1 MIVKRF
7 LKSLLVFVTLASIFG
22 LYSHQQTYADDA
34 EPNFNLVISQNS
46 VHVGDA
52 VEIKVN
58 QLKTVEESS
67 IDFSM
72 IIPTGVII
80 DKTALSQA
88 ATNDGFKYQLES
100 DKLNLTLTPKTSK
113 NFVIKLIAQS
123 AGEFSISILDSKQ
136 ALTSNVVQIGAQAEA
151 SSAESTSSS
160 SSLPSTADES
170 KNSVS
175 SSSVEKVESSSSQ
188 AISSAEDSSS
198 QVSSSAES
206 SSTEASSNAK
216 TTSGKSARTIVN
228 ANIKLDQAVNN
239 INISYIYRYASDTD
253 QALTGYI
260 QDPDKEKITVTY
272 TLTKLSGNGATPPQ
286 NGVVQTLGT
295 FTTDGANAKT
305 AFSYSLLANKF
316 AAWTT
321 NSVGSVY
328 VLRVMFAGTGGQKSF
343 NIRIVY
349 TDGLLSLTAPSN
361 IDFGS
366 DLNAEFTGN
375 PIYMG
380 KVATGSQALEVTDTR
395 KIPTG
400 YPINGWNL
408 TVALKKQMTGVTT
421 KGVLTNS
428 LHYIYKGTDNTLSSA
443 SSPVMSLTTGTPGK
457 TTPVSAMWDS
467 KNGIAFEPTAG
478 QPVAGEQYTGAVTWT
493 LQDAPVNQ

>member
-1 MIVKRF
+1 M
-7 LKSLLVFVTLASIFG
+7 FVTLASIFG

-175 SSSVEKVESSSSQ
+175 SLSVEKVESSSSQ

-272 TLTKLSGNGATPPQ
+272 TPAERGSNERFNRNLRYFYPK
-286 NGVVQTLGT
+286 GT
-295 FTTDGANAKT
+295 RFEHISA
-305 AFSYSLLANKF
+305 
-316 AAWTT
+316 
-321 NSVGSVY
+321 
-328 VLRVMFAGTGGQKSF
+328 Q
-343 NIRIVY
+343 
-349 TDGLLSLTAPSN
+349 
-361 IDFGS
+361 
-366 DLNAEFTGN
+366 
-375 PIYMG
+375 
-380 KVATGSQALEVTDTR
+380 
-395 KIPTG
+395 
-400 YPINGWNL
+400 NL
-408 TVALKKQMTGVTT
+408 TTTLLQINQRPLKILDWQTPYQVM
-421 KGVLTNS
+421 LTN
-428 LHYIYKGTDNTLSSA
+428 L
-443 SSPVMSLTTGTPGK
+443 
-457 TTPVSAMWDS
+457 S
-467 KNGIAFEPTAG
+467 KNS
-478 QPVAGEQYTGAVTWT
+478 
-493 LQDAPVNQ
+493 D

>member
-1 MIVKRF
+1 M
-7 LKSLLVFVTLASIFG
+7 FVTLASIFG

-239 INISYIYRYASDTD
+239 INISYIYIVM
-253 QALTGYI
+253 QVI
-260 QDPDKEKITVTY
+260 QIKPLQVIFKIQTKKRLPLPI

-400 YPINGWNL
+400 YPINGWNS

-457 TTPVSAMWDS
+457 TTPVSAVWDS